1 MAVLRKWRR
10 PRELDWFR
18 REVDDLLDRF
28 RFDRDWLKEWE
39 SIPLRPPVDC
49 LVDGDRF
56 IVRVDL
62 PGVDPKEVEIK
73 AAAGVLTI
81 RGHRSEKHPGKG
93 VRYLRRERRQ
103 GPFERIIQLPE
114 GVSAEDIK
122 ASYRGGVLELTTHLP
137 KESRETKV
145 RVEAEKS
152 QPGRSE

>member
-1 MAVLRKWRR
+1 MT
-10 PRELDWFR
+10 F
-18 REVDDLLDRF
+18 
-28 RFDRDWLKEWE
+28 
-39 SIPLRPPVDC
+39 SIGSDSIATGSR
-49 LVDGDRF
+49 

-81 RGHRSEKHPGKG
+81 RGYRSEKHPDKG

-137 KESRETKV
+137 KESREIKV
-145 RVEAEKS
+145 RVEADKS